1 MSEKY
6 LIFGATGSVGSSLAE
21 QLKNSGNDIHLI
33 ARNENEVKTIAE
45 KLGCTY
51 TVADVLEEG
60 FIEKVKSDI
69 SEIKGIAYC
78 VGSIDLKPLR
88 MVTEADMNKCMKL
101 NLYSAI
107 EAIKGFQESLKKNK
121 GSVVLFSTVAA
132 QRGFTNHT
140 IIASAKAA
148 VEGLTVTLA
157 AEFAPHIR
165 VNCIAPSLSKSKI
178 AEPMLKNPAIA
189 DGIAK
194 AHPLKRLGEGK
205 DSAALAKFLITEESS
220 WITGQ
225 IIAVDGQGPAA
236 AALAVLCSRHINFP
250 IMTGCAAGVN
260 IVNFAKT
267 ESPFLLWLPM

>member
-51 TVADVLEEG
+51 TVVDVLEEG

-189 DGIAK
+189 EGIAK

-205 DSAALAKFLITEESS
+205 DSAALAKFLITEESY

-225 IIAVDGQGPAA
+225 IIAVDGGRSK
-236 AALAVLCSRHINFP
+236 LS
-250 IMTGCAAGVN
+250 
-260 IVNFAKT
+260 
-267 ESPFLLWLPM
+267 

>member
-21 QLKNSGNDIHLI
+21 QLKNSGNDIHLV
-33 ARNENEVKTIAE
+33 ARNENEVKAIAE
-45 KLGCTY
+45 KLGCSY
-51 TVADVLEEG
+51 TVADVLEDG
-60 FIEKVKSDI
+60 FIEKLKLDI
-69 SEIKGIAYC
+69 NDIKGVAYC

-157 AEFAPHIR
+157 AEFAPNIR

-178 AEPMLKNPAIA
+178 AEPMLKNKALA

-194 AHPLKRLGEGK
+194 AHPLKRLGEGR
-205 DSAALAKFLITEESS
+205 DSASLARFLITEDSS
-220 WITGQ
+220 WVTGQ
-225 IIAVDGQGPAA
+225 VIAVDGGRSK
-236 AALAVLCSRHINFP
+236 LS
-250 IMTGCAAGVN
+250 
-260 IVNFAKT
+260 
-267 ESPFLLWLPM
+267 

>member
-21 QLKNSGNDIHLI
+21 QLKNSGNDIHLV
-33 ARNENEVKTIAE
+33 ARNESEVKAIAE
-45 KLGCTY
+45 QLSCSY
-51 TVADVLEEG
+51 TVADVLEDG
-60 FIEKVKSDI
+60 FIEKVKTEI
-69 SEIKGIAYC
+69 NEIKGIAYC

-88 MVTEADMNKCMKL
+88 MVAETDMIKCMKL

-121 GSVVLFSTVAA
+121 GSIVLFSTVAA

-157 AEFAPHIR
+157 AEFAPDIR

-178 AEPMLKNPAIA
+178 AEPMLKNITIA
-189 DGIAK
+189 EGIAK

-220 WITGQ
+220 WVTGQ
-225 IIAVDGQGPAA
+225 IIAVDGGRSK
-236 AALAVLCSRHINFP
+236 LS
-250 IMTGCAAGVN
+250 
-260 IVNFAKT
+260 
-267 ESPFLLWLPM
+267 